1 MIDPLIPRIIAV
13 GFSLML
19 IGAAWHKLAGWQSFR
34 AALEDYRLFPD
45 VSLNILTWLVPAV
58 EAMLAA
64 AWLFV
69 LAPAVV
75 AAVVAMATALL
86 LAAYAAAIAINL
98 RRDRAYISCGC
109 GFAPGSENQPLSWAL
124 VVRNLLLIA
133 LALVALLPQ
142 AQRSLGL
149 ADHAVLVLAL
159 VVTALLYSA
168 VTQLLRNRTAH
179 RSWSEA
185 HE

>member
-19 IGAAWHKLAGWQSFR
+19 IGAAWHKLAGRQSFR
-34 AALEDYRLFPD
+34 AVLEDYRLFPA
-45 VSLNILTWLVPAV
+45 VSLNILSWLVPAV
-58 EAMLAA
+58 EATLAA
-64 AWLFV
+64 AWLFF

-75 AAVVAMATALL
+75 AGAAMATSLL
-86 LAAYAAAIAINL
+86 LAAYATAIAINL

-109 GFAPGSENQPLSWAL
+109 GFAPGIEEQPLSWAL

-159 VVTALLYSA
+159 LVTALLYSA